1 MYRIKIY
8 HLVFACF
15 FLWGCNDEPL
25 EEVEDEIISTPSLKV
40 SSFNIRFDNPSDGSN
55 RWINRRGDVL
65 NFLLIEE
72 LDIIGMQE
80 VLYSQ
85 IKFLDENLST
95 YQRVGI
101 GRDDGEQAGEYA
113 PIYFDTNRF
122 NLLDSGNFWL
132 SETPEVPSIGWDAVL
147 NRICTYVRLFDTE
160 SDQEIYFYNTH
171 FDHVGGTARLRSA
184 SLIRDSIQT
193 KIDQGVRVIL
203 TGDLNV
209 VPGSTPYEVFNEFMT
224 DSYESD
230 LKLGPT
236 GTYNG
241 FNLDGSHNRRI
252 DFIFTTGFKPM
263 TYESVST
270 VVNNRFLSDHF
281 PVISKIEYRPVN
293 Y

>member
-1 MYRIKIY
+1 MY
-8 HLVFACF
+8 HLVIVCLL
-15 FLWGCNDEPL
+15 LWSCNDEPL
-25 EEVEDEIISTPSLKV
+25 EEVGNEMISTPSMKV

-55 RWINRRGDVL
+55 SWLNRRTEVL

-80 VLYSQ
+80 VLNSQ
-85 IKFLDENLST
+85 IEFLDENLPN
-95 YQRVGI
+95 YQRVGV
-101 GRDDGEQAGEYA
+101 GRGDGLQAGEYA

-122 NLLDSGNFWL
+122 ELLNSGNFWL

-147 NRICTYVRLFDTE
+147 NRICTYVHLMDTE
-160 SDQEIYFYNTH
+160 SNQEVYFYNTH

-184 SLIRDSIQT
+184 ALIRDSIQT
-193 KIDQGVRVIL
+193 KMDQNVRVIL

-209 VPGSTPYEVFNEFMT
+209 VPGSSPYEVFDELMT
-224 DSYESD
+224 DSFESD
-230 LKLGPT
+230 IKLGPS

-241 FNLDGSHNRRI
+241 FNLEGPHNRRI
-252 DFIFTTGFKPM
+252 DFIFSKGFKPM